1 MRGPG
6 AVKAGSRPPWLGL
19 SAAVWVQVAGGASST
34 FALYSHALKLALGV
48 DQRRLALLAVAC
60 DVGENLGLL
69 PGVLCNRLHPAL
81 LLLIGAA
88 ACVLGYGT
96 TWLAVSGAAPAL
108 PYWLVAAFVWLALC
122 LAANSGAWLGTAV
135 LVTNMRNF
143 PLSRGAVA
151 GILKGY
157 AGLSAAVYT
166 EIYTG
171 ILHDSAASL
180 LLLLALGVPSVCFLT
195 MYFVQPCQPS
205 LVPNSSEQ
213 VHFLFTQIGSIILGV
228 YLVGATVLDH
238 VVTLSDAVNYSLVVI
253 MVLLLFAPVAIPL
266 KMTLFPSNRRKGPSD
281 SSGADSDHTEP
292 FLPPSAS
299 GSNLTDLDDEDS
311 FDIDILYAEGEGAVK
326 QTRRRPKRGE
336 DFRFRE
342 ALLKADFWLL
352 FAVYFIG
359 VGSGVMV
366 LNNLAQVGI
375 AAGAVDTTI
384 SLSLFSF
391 CNFFGRLGGGAVSEY
406 LVRSWTIPRTA
417 LIICTQ
423 VVMIFTYLLFALGLH
438 STLHVAVALLGICY
452 GIQFSAMISA
462 SSELFGLKHFGKIY
476 NFISLGNPLGALLF
490 NSLAG
495 YFYDLEVEKQHATT
509 TDFDVACHGPNCF
522 RLTFFI
528 LSGMACL
535 GTLLSIVL
543 TVRIRPVYQMLY
555 AGGSFS
561 QPRSS
566 AH

>member
-1 MRGPG
+1 MRA

-19 SAAVWVQVAGGASST
+19 GAAVWVQVAGSGSST
-34 FALYSHALKLALGV
+34 FALYSHALKVALAA
-48 DQRRLALLAVAC
+48 DQSRLALLAVAC
-60 DVGENLGLL
+60 DVGDNLGLL

-81 LLLIGAA
+81 LLLVGAA
-88 ACVLGYGT
+88 ACLLGYGAV
-96 TWLAVSGAAPAL
+96 WLAVSGAAAL
-108 PYWLVAAFVWLALC
+108 PYWLIWFALC
-122 LAANSGAWLGTAV
+122 LAANGGAWLATAV

-171 ILHDSAASL
+171 VLRDSPTKL
-180 LLLLALGVPSVCFLT
+180 LLLLTLGIPAVCLLT
-195 MYFVQPCQPS
+195 MYFVRPCEPS
-205 LVPNSSEQ
+205 LVENTAEQ
-213 VHFLFTQIGSIILGV
+213 VHFLFAQIASILLGV
-228 YLVGATVLDH
+228 YLVAATILDH
-238 VVTLSDAVNYSLVVI
+238 VVTLNDALNYSLLAI
-253 MVLLLFAPVAIPL
+253 MAILLFSPLAIPL

-281 SSGADSDHTEP
+281 SSECSPTTDNDNTEP
-292 FLPPSAS
+292 FLPSAS
-299 GSNLTDLDDEDS
+299 GSNLGDLEEDYAT
-311 FDIDILYAEGEGAVK
+311 DIDILLAEGEGAIK
-326 QTRRRPKRGE
+326 QKRRRPKRGE

-342 ALLKADFWLL
+342 AILKADFWLL
-352 FAVYFIG
+352 FAIYFVG
-359 VGSGVMV
+359 VGSGITVV
-366 LNNLAQVGI
+366 NNLAQVGI

-406 LVRSWTIPRTA
+406 LVRSRTLPRTT
-417 LIICTQ
+417 LITCTQ
-423 VVMIFTYLLFALGLH
+423 VVMIITYLLFALGSH
-438 STLHVAVALLGICY
+438 ATLYVSVALLGICF
-452 GIQFSAMISA
+452 GVQFSVIIST

-476 NFISLGNPLGALLF
+476 NFIALANPVGAFLF

-495 YFYDLEVEKQHATT
+495 YVYDLEVQKQHAATSGS
-509 TDFDVACHGPNCF
+509 DIACHGPNCF
-522 RLTFFI
+522 RLTFCV
-528 LSGMACL
+528 LSGAASL
-535 GTLLSIVL
+535 GTLLSIIL